1 MTLTNKSTAGKGFT
15 VRSRDTPSGVADTAQ
30 SPIHTRISNT
40 GLPCQTDNSLE
51 LGIDYL
57 TFVLPIKDSIAVHSL
72 ADTLSSRYLDAFEFR
87 VGQGR
92 FVGRQFAN
100 WAVSATGMLL
110 LWNLPGENLDKGS
123 VRIAISGKSLERA
136 TVLETQLLI
145 SQLLE
150 LNGVCNRIDIKVD
163 DFSRSMNP
171 EDIIDA
177 IHHKNYC
184 RSCFRKGK
192 VQEDISGSV
201 YERGWTI
208 YMGSRESDKMI
219 RYYNAKP
226 VHKIDAFRYELE
238 YKNAIANEIA
248 KAIAMMNTNET
259 LTELLSGIIVKSAK
273 FIDRSDGNRA
283 DRCAVLPFWQKWIDR
298 FGTDGIK
305 LSPPRKTPTLSRS
318 IAWVERS
325 VSATLAMICKYV
337 GGDKVAY
344 LKGLIQAGEEKF
356 GARHEA
362 ILKACKKE
370 VIREYPVENGYVY
383 DMTPPWEFQ
392 FAQT

>member
-1 MTLTNKSTAGKGFT
+1 MTLTKESTAGKGFT

-30 SPIHTRISNT
+30 SPIHARISNT
-40 GLPCQTDNSLE
+40 GLSVQSDNSLE

-100 WAVSATGMLL
+100 WAVSSTGMLM

-145 SQLLE
+145 SQLIQ

-171 EDIIDA
+171 ENIIDA
-177 IHHKNYC
+177 IHHKNY
-184 RSCFRKGK
+184 SGFRKGK

-201 YERGWTI
+201 YDRGWTI

-226 VHKIDAFRYELE
+226 VHKIDAFRYEIE
-238 YKNAIANEIA
+238 YKNAMANEIA
-248 KAIAMMNTNET
+248 TVIAMMNTNET
-259 LTELLSGIIVKSAK
+259 LTEMLSAIIVKSVD
-273 FIDRSDGNRA
+273 FIERSEGKQA
-283 DRCAVLPFWQKWIDR
+283 VRCSRLPFWQKWIDR

-392 FAQT
+392 FAQA